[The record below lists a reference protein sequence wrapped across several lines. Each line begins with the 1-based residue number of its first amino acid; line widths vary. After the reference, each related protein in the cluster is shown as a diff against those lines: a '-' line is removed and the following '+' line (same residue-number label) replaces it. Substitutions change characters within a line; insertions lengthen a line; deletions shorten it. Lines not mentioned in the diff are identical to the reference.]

1 MISFKCGSK
10 RNVIFAPLRNV
21 GKSKTIRK
29 KILRR
34 AVVARVT
41 TCVRPRASQAVKSRG
56 TRACLGAFLLFGSF
70 YISESV
76 ECRVILVIV
85 KHFQCSIFNAFEIIS
100 IFFWIEGAKMTGLN
114 IKSIIINTIITIRL
128 RF

>member
-21 GKSKTIRK
+21 GKSKTIRN

-56 TRACLGAFLLFGSF
+56 SRACLGAFLLFGSF
-70 YISESV
+70 YIR
-76 ECRVILVIV
+76 RVSS
-85 KHFQCSIFNAFEIIS
+85 HFGDRETFSMHFYQ
-100 IFFWIEGAKMTGLN
+100 
-114 IKSIIINTIITIRL
+114 
-128 RF
+128 